1 MKNIIIEPK
10 GVDFVIGPSKMT
22 KKDFKEISAY
32 ISKHKS
38 EHLKSN
44 TKAKKTS
51 KSNKGN

>member
-1 MKNIIIEPK
+1 MKNIIVEPK

-22 KKDFKEISAY
+22 KKDFQEISAY

-38 EHLKSN
+38 EHLKSS
-44 TKAKKTS
+44 TKAKKIS